1 MQLHGG
7 IVIASLTCSHATRSH
22 LLQLMPDMQSRLL
35 LACMLHS
42 VNHVL
47 IIRDVALD
55 PGRMHLKQCARQDGE
70 SSLCCEK
77 DT

>member
-1 MQLHGG
+1 ML
-7 IVIASLTCSHATRSH
+7 R
-22 LLQLMPDMQSRLL
+22 R
-35 LACMLHS
+35 MLHS
-42 VNHVL
+42 VNHVVV
-47 IIRDVALD
+47 IKDVALN